1 MMARWRRPPRR
12 TQQADMELL
21 NQPAVQG
28 GVAPLAI
35 ALVIAALLAR
45 TRFAWLAI
53 VGGYA
58 TMIALT
64 TGFQLSPLTASRK
77 ILLLGLIVPVLGVA
91 ADLIPRPSRAIAAV
105 FALAAGLASIWAL
118 ASVLRQQQGSAP
130 YVAAA
135 GIAVFGFVLTAL
147 VLALRDDGLRTG
159 AAGLGLGLAT
169 GVAAVLS
176 ASIGFLLAGIAVAAA
191 AGALLL
197 VQVIFSRNI
206 AARFTGALSIAILT
220 GLFAAGSLMLAQLP
234 WYALPLLLLV
244 PLAAMLPASKRLPL
258 IARAALLAF
267 CSLVAAIFPIAAAWY
282 AARGSFS

>member
-1 MMARWRRPPRR
+1 
-12 TQQADMELL
+12 MELL
-21 NQPAVQG
+21 NHPAVQG
-28 GVAPLAI
+28 GVAPLVV
-35 ALVIAALLAR
+35 ALVIATVLAR

-58 TMIALT
+58 TTIALT
-64 TGFQLSPLTASRK
+64 TGFQFSPLTASRK
-77 ILLLGLIVPVLGVA
+77 ILLVALIAP
-91 ADLIPRPSRAIAAV
+91 DLMPRPSRAIAAV
-105 FALAAGLASIWAL
+105 FALAAGLVSIWVF
-118 ASVLRQQQGSAP
+118 ASVLWQQEGSAL

-135 GIAVFGFVLTAL
+135 GIAVYGFVLTAL

-169 GVAAVLS
+169 GVGAVVS

-220 GLFAAGSLMLAQLP
+220 SLFAAGSLMLAQLP

-244 PLAAMLPASKRLPL
+244 PLAAMLPASERLP
-258 IARAALLAF
+258 RG
-267 CSLVAAIFPIAAAWY
+267 PAAA
-282 AARGSFS
+282 AAAHTRATGPASGCRRQ